1 MHKSRKQT
9 LIQMEVYLIIDSTIT
24 KPIDFFLQ
32 KRQFYSLM
40 LVFFTL
46 LYSVNMLP
54 WACVNQ

>member
-24 KPIDFFLQ
+24 KPIDFFFLQ

-40 LVFFTL
+40 LINVLFHTVIF
-46 LYSVNMLP
+46 
-54 WACVNQ
+54 C